1 MKASLLV
8 FNQYFRPLFTHFYLR
23 PHLLD
28 PRFLLIQTRHD
39 SFRCF
44 LLPNHGRSC
53 RPVETKKLES
63 GSCSRDR

>member
-8 FNQYFRPLFTHFYLR
+8 FNQHLRPRFTHFYLR
-23 PHLLD
+23 AHLLD
-28 PRFLLIQTRHD
+28 PRFLLIQMRD
-39 SFRCF
+39 ESLRCF
-44 LLPNHGRSC
+44 LLPNDGRSC